1 MFEWLQESG
10 YAADIPSLRKLYPP
24 LKPFETWL
32 RETTD
37 TKRSQ
42 MGASQDRRPGPDH
55 AETAV
60 TLRPAGTSA
69 CTIVG

>member
-24 LKPFETWL
+24 LKTFETCL

-42 MGASQDRRPGPDH
+42 MGAS
-55 AETAV
+55 
-60 TLRPAGTSA
+60 
-69 CTIVG
+69 

>member
-24 LKPFETWL
+24 LKTFETWL

-42 MGASQDRRPGPDH
+42 MGDSPVLRSRQSPESGDAASPVRWQ
-55 AETAV
+55 
-60 TLRPAGTSA
+60 S
-69 CTIVG
+69 